1 MEVDDGALGGAGFE
15 EGEVVEVGVEAV
27 FGEDGWAEGVAEEVE
42 VFFVVGV
49 AVGVVGTEFHLREV
63 FGCGLGELFGEGVG
77 LGPAFG
83 GVDAPS

>member
-1 MEVDDGALGGAGFE
+1 MEVGDGSPALSGFE
-15 EGEVVEVGVEAV
+15 ELEVLPVGVEAV

-49 AVGVVGTEFHLREV
+49 AVGVVGAEFHLREV